1 MNINIAD
8 FKLSFDKVANSSLL
22 SLKLR
27 VSHNKTRKRFA
38 FPLKEP
44 ILISKENL
52 DKLIKYHQT
61 QNQRTAEDIR
71 VIYAKIQ
78 PSLEKAQSI
87 IDTLNPFSFEKFKA
101 QFYGEIVDTG
111 DNSLVSIAGFTA
123 SEHLKAGKVTTSN
136 LYISA
141 AKSIQEFADQLL
153 PGQCAKFSLSKI
165 DRTVRLGHITEEF
178 LQDYEDWM
186 IKKKGKTPSTVG
198 IYLRNVRAI
207 FNDEIAKKNIN
218 PDLYPFGK
226 RKYVIPSA
234 ANTKKAIPKESIIKL
249 LGYEP
254 LPNMEM
260 EQRSKDFYTFSYLSN
275 GMNMADILNL
285 KWENVD
291 FESRKITFVR
301 EKTKDTTK
309 NQQVTITV
317 QMFDETIRIIKR
329 WGSKTKNASDYLFP
343 YYTRTM
349 SPVDKRRVKAQFIKS
364 TNYNMRKIAKIL
376 GITEDPLTMSARH
389 SFATIMM
396 QNNSPIALI
405 SKLLGHTDMKTTQ
418 NYLDSFEDGKVKEF
432 LGNLL

>member
-22 SLKLR
+22 SLKIR

-38 FPLKEP
+38 FPFKEP
-44 ILISKENL
+44 ILVSKENL

-71 VIYAKIQ
+71 VLYSKIQ
-78 PSLEKAQSI
+78 PSLEKAQNI
-87 IDTLNPFSFEKFKA
+87 IDNLSPFSFEKFKN

-111 DNSLVSIAGFTA
+111 DNSLVSIAKFTA
-123 SEHLKAGKVTTSN
+123 EEHLKAGKVTTSN

-141 AKSIQEFADQLL
+141 ARSIQEFADQLL
-153 PGQCAKFSLSKI
+153 PGQCAKFALSKI
-165 DRTVRLGHITEEF
+165 ERVVRLDHVTEDF
-178 LQDYEDWM
+178 LQQYEDWM

-198 IYLRNVRAI
+198 IYLRNIRAI

-218 PDLYPFGK
+218 SDLYPFGK

-249 LGYEP
+249 LSYEASP
-254 LPNMEM
+254 LLPM

-285 KWENVD
+285 KWQNVD
-291 FESRKITFVR
+291 LEARKINFVR

-309 NQQVTITV
+309 NQQITITV
-317 QMFDETIRIIKR
+317 QMFDETIKIIER
-329 WGSKTKNASDYLFP
+329 WGSKTKMPTDFLFP
-343 YYTRTM
+343 FYTEKM
-349 SPVDKRRVKAQFIKS
+349 SPVDKRRVKAQFIKT
-364 TNYNMRKIAKIL
+364 TNYNMRKIAKSL
-376 GITEDPLTMSARH
+376 GITDDPLTMSARH

-418 NYLDSFEDGKVKEF
+418 NYLDSFEDGQTKDF